1 MRFCIWLCFASY
13 DPRKQSVPEKFK
25 EGPVV
30 GTLFVHVTSENGWV
44 NCELFIQW
52 FQFFLKVIPPTRP
65 VLLIMDGH
73 GSHISIEVIELA
85 RDNGIHL
92 LCLPAHTTHILH
104 PLDVG
109 VFNQTFQR
117 LVPDIFQI
125 TPVKL
130 LQMTDRPLLLVKLGA
145 THLLH

>member
-1 MRFCIWLCFASY
+1 M
-13 DPRKQSVPEKFK
+13 
-25 EGPVV
+25 
-30 GTLFVHVTSENGWV
+30 LFVTSENGWV

-104 PLDVG
+104 PLMLG
-109 VFNQTFQR
+109 YLNLLNQIFQR

-130 LQMTDRPLLLVKLGA
+130 LQMTDWPLL
-145 THLLH
+145 